1 MRRWITAVGVA
12 AAALMTAGVLGS
24 AGAQTQAPATHA
36 LSVNGAAQRT
46 VPSNAG
52 QDAFTVAYRAAL
64 DDAQD
69 DAKAKADRIAQKQGL
84 TLGAIQAL
92 TETSNSVLGGCMMG
106 YGASDSAKAVS
117 APPAVAKA
125 PRPHRKPKPKS
136 KAKAKP
142 AARAA
147 QTQDQVYPCPVQASV
162 TVVYAIP

>member
-12 AAALMTAGVLGS
+12 TAALMTAGVLGS

-52 QDAFTVAYRAAL
+52 QEAFTVAYRSAL
-64 DDAQD
+64 DDALV
-69 DAKAKADRIAQKQGL
+69 DAKAKADQIAQKQGL
-84 TLGAIQAL
+84 TLGAVQAL

-106 YGASDSAKAVS
+106 YGATDSAKAVS

-125 PRPHRKPKPKS
+125 PRPHRKPKS

-147 QTQDQVYPCPVQASV
+147 QNQDQVYPCPVQASV
-162 TVVYAIP
+162 TVAYAIP

>member
-12 AAALMTAGVLGS
+12 TAALMTAGVLGS
-24 AGAQTQAPATHA
+24 AGAQTQTPATHA

-52 QDAFTVAYRAAL
+52 QEAFTAAYRSAL
-64 DDAQD
+64 DDALV
-69 DAKAKADRIAQKQGL
+69 DAKAKADQIAQKQGL
-84 TLGAIQAL
+84 TLGAVQAL

-106 YGASDSAKAVS
+106 YGATDSAKAVS

-125 PRPHRKPKPKS
+125 PRPHRKPKS

-147 QTQDQVYPCPVQASV
+147 QNQDQVYPCPVQASV